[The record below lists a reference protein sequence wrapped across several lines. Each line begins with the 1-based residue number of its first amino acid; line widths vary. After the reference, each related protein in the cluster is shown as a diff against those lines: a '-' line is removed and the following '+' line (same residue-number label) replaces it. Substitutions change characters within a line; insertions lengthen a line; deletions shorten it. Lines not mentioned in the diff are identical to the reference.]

1 MIAGPAAAVPREEAA
16 SGASV
21 ATIEKSVA
29 AIEIRDCVVR
39 FAEKVDVPALT
50 SGKVAEVSVAANDAV
65 DAGDPVAR
73 LDGATLLIQRRA
85 AQLRQRLAQA
95 DVSNDVER
103 QYAKT
108 ALAEAQAEL
117 DANRSV
123 YQDVAGA
130 VPMTQLRRMRLAVKR
145 GELEVARVEKRRK
158 QSETEVELRNA
169 DLSLIDQRIEELRTE
184 SPLRGV
190 VLEVTRSAGE
200 WIEQGEPLATI
211 ARIERLHIH
220 GLADSHE
227 VAPQDCL
234 AAAVSVHW
242 VDAAT
247 GRSRVLRGKVLSV
260 DPQLLP
266 DARYRV
272 RAEIENRL
280 EPGSETVW
288 QLNPGTEVR
297 MKVHATPRRSR
308 AGVAESSQPDWMHR

>member
-1 MIAGPAAAVPREEAA
+1 MSVYRKLSKPASEPQVSP
-16 SGASV
+16 S
-21 ATIEKSVA
+21 
-29 AIEIRDCVVR
+29 CVQACGGR
-39 FAEKVDVPALT
+39 RA
-50 SGKVAEVSVAANDAV
+50 
-65 DAGDPVAR
+65 AGDPIAR
-73 LDGATLLIQRRA
+73 LDAATLLIQRRA
-85 AQLRQRLAQA
+85 ALLRQRLARA
-95 DVSNDVER
+95 DASDEVER
-103 QYAKT
+103 QYAET

-117 DANRSV
+117 DSNRSV

-158 QSETEVELRNA
+158 QSETEIELRNA

-200 WIEQGEPLATI
+200 WIERGEPLATI
-211 ARIERLHIH
+211 ARIDRLHIH

-227 VAPQDCL
+227 VAAKDCL

-242 VDAAT
+242 VDAGS

-288 QLNPGTEVR
+288 QLKPGTEVR
-297 MKVHATPRRSR
+297 MKVHAIPRRSR
-308 AGVAESSQPDWMHR
+308 AAAAESSRPDWMHR